1 MNDNALNAN
10 VGLKLRGLRLA
21 RNIKQADAAK
31 DLGVSPAY
39 LNLIEKGKRV
49 MPFPLLWKAL
59 RYFDQ
64 DPEQFMST
72 LGEGR
77 VDEALAKLLDEPLL
91 KSLDIDPE
99 SLQSLS
105 AEPKLAGTVAALFNL
120 YKNTRTQLENV
131 LAQLNVEE
139 RTRAQGGAQNGTVPG
154 VRFDYSPFD
163 EVSDFLEK
171 HRNFFPE
178 LEEQAEALRRDV
190 RLERQLTSGQLIRL
204 LEERFGYRVL
214 FDDPAPSG
222 SSVVRRLDP
231 EEKTLTLSPFLTEQ
245 PLKFQIAASIGLLV
259 MDREKLVERIM
270 VAGRMRHGETER
282 LIKVNLANY
291 FAGALMLPYGDFFK
305 EVQRTR
311 YDVELLSSIFG
322 STYETVAHRLCNLS
336 DPKRP
341 GIPFH
346 FLRADIA
353 GNISKRYSGTGIR
366 FATGGGSCAKWAVHL
381 AFLNPSQITRQYS
394 IMPDGTTYFCFA
406 KVQLQPIEG
415 SIVKG
420 TAYSIGLGTHAENAK
435 YLAYGLPTTDLRK
448 DAIPSGI
455 SCRFCERTDCNQR
468 AAASYRFAFA
478 FDEYTKKDCF
488 FSPLLVHEK
497 ADKVEKERI
506 HQMGENG
513 GPAHAHGG
521 GVEVLPMNGSLTVN
535 GTHGTEKDDSLDKPS
550 RRRKGGDA

>member
-1 MNDNALNAN
+1 MNENALNAN

-21 RNIKQADAAK
+21 RNIKQTDAAK

-131 LAQLNVEE
+131 LAQLNAEE
-139 RTRAQGGAQNGTVPG
+139 RARTQSMPG
-154 VRFDYSPFD
+154 SSAGPGLRFDYSPFD
-163 EVSDFLEK
+163 EVSDFLQT
-171 HRNFFPE
+171 HHNYFPE
-178 LEEQAEALRRDV
+178 LEEQAEALRRDFKLG
-190 RLERQLTSGQLIRL
+190 RLLNSPQLIPL
-204 LEERFGYRVL
+204 LEERFGYRVR
-214 FDDPAPSG
+214 FESAASG
-222 SSVVRRLDP
+222 SSVVRRFDP
-231 EEKTLTLSPFLTEQ
+231 EAQELILSPDLTEQ

-259 MDREKLVERIM
+259 LDREKLVERI
-270 VAGRMRHGETER
+270 VGAMRTRHAETLR

-305 EVQRTR
+305 EVERTR
-311 YDVELLSSIFG
+311 YDVELLSNLFG
-322 STYETVAHRLCNLS
+322 TTYETVAHRLCNLS
-336 DPKRP
+336 DPKRK
-341 GIPFH
+341 GLPFH
-346 FLRADIA
+346 FLRSDIA
-353 GNISKRYSGTGIR
+353 GNISKRYSGTGIK
-366 FATGGGSCAKWAVHL
+366 FATGGGSCGKWAVHL

-394 IMPDGTTYFCFA
+394 MMPDGTSYFCFA

-415 SIVKG
+415 SIVRG

-448 DAIPSGI
+448 DAVPSGI

-468 AAASYRFAFA
+468 AAASYRFAFS

-488 FSPLLVHEK
+488 FSPLLVHE
-497 ADKVEKERI
+497 AGRG
-506 HQMGENG
+506 GEHRSGHGNG
-513 GPAHAHGG
+513 GHG
-521 GVEVLPMNGSLTVN
+521 NG
-535 GTHGTEKDDSLDKPS
+535 HGEHREQPRTDSLDKTA
-550 RRRKGGDA
+550 RRRNKGEEH

>member
-1 MNDNALNAN
+1 MNENALNAN
-10 VGLKLRGLRLA
+10 VGLKLRSLRLG
-21 RNIKQADAAK
+21 RNIKQTDAAK

-131 LAQLNVEE
+131 LAQLNAEE
-139 RTRAQGGAQNGTVPG
+139 RARTQAAPG
-154 VRFDYSPFD
+154 SAAAGPGLRFDYSPFD
-163 EVSDFLEK
+163 EVSDFLQS
-171 HRNFFPE
+171 HHNYFPE
-178 LEEQAEALRRDV
+178 LEEQAEALRRDFK
-190 RLERQLTSGQLIRL
+190 LGCLLTSPQLIPL
-204 LEERFGYRVL
+204 LEERFGYRVR
-214 FDDPAPSG
+214 FEASASG
-222 SSVVRRLDP
+222 SSVVRRFDP
-231 EEKTLTLSPFLTEQ
+231 ENQELILSPDLTEQ
-245 PLKFQIAASIGLLV
+245 PLKFQLATSIGLLV
-259 MDREKLVERIM
+259 LDREKLVERI
-270 VAGRMRHGETER
+270 VGAARTRHAETQR

-305 EVQRTR
+305 EVERTR
-311 YDVELLSSIFG
+311 YDVELLTNLFG
-322 STYETVAHRLCNLS
+322 TTYETVAHRLCNLS
-336 DPKRP
+336 DPKRK
-341 GIPFH
+341 GLPFH
-346 FLRADIA
+346 FLRSDIA
-353 GNISKRYSGTGIR
+353 GNISKRYSGTGIK
-366 FATGGGSCAKWAVHL
+366 FATGGGSCGKWAVHL

-394 IMPDGTTYFCFA
+394 MMPDGTSYFCFA

-415 SIVKG
+415 SIVRG

-448 DAIPSGI
+448 DAVPSGI

-468 AAASYRFAFA
+468 AAASYRFAFS

-488 FSPLLVHEK
+488 FSPLLVHE
-497 ADKVEKERI
+497 AGR
-506 HQMGENG
+506 NG
-513 GPAHAHGG
+513 GEHHRA
-521 GVEVLPMNGSLTVN
+521 E
-535 GTHGTEKDDSLDKPS
+535 SLDKAP
-550 RRRKGGDA
+550 RRRNKGEEH

>member
-1 MNDNALNAN
+1 MNENALNAN
-10 VGLKLRGLRLA
+10 VGLKLRSLRLA
-21 RNIKQADAAK
+21 RNIKQTDAAK

-131 LAQLNVEE
+131 LAQLNAEE
-139 RTRAQGGAQNGTVPG
+139 RARTQSAPG
-154 VRFDYSPFD
+154 SSAGPGLRFDYSPFD
-163 EVSDFLEK
+163 EVSDFLQT
-171 HRNFFPE
+171 HHNYFPE
-178 LEEQAEALRRDV
+178 LEEQAEALRRDFKLG
-190 RLERQLTSGQLIRL
+190 RLLTSAQMVPL
-204 LEERFGYRVL
+204 LEERFGYRVR
-214 FDDPAPSG
+214 FESAASG
-222 SSVVRRLDP
+222 SSVVRRFDP
-231 EEKTLTLSPFLTEQ
+231 ENQELILSPDLTEQ
-245 PLKFQIAASIGLLV
+245 PLKFQLAASIGLMVL
-259 MDREKLVERIM
+259 DREKLVERI
-270 VAGRMRHGETER
+270 VGAVRTRHAETQR

-305 EVQRTR
+305 EVERTR
-311 YDVELLSSIFG
+311 YDVELLSNLFG
-322 STYETVAHRLCNLS
+322 TTYETVAHRLCNLS
-336 DPKRP
+336 DPKRR
-341 GIPFH
+341 GLPFH
-346 FLRADIA
+346 FLRSDIA
-353 GNISKRYSGTGIR
+353 GNISKRYSGTGIK
-366 FATGGGSCAKWAVHL
+366 FATGGGSCGKWAVHL

-394 IMPDGTTYFCFA
+394 MMPDGTSYFCFA

-415 SIVKG
+415 SIVRG

-448 DAIPSGI
+448 DAVPSGI

-468 AAASYRFAFA
+468 AAASYRFAFS

-488 FSPLLVHEK
+488 FSPLLVHE
-497 ADKVEKERI
+497 AGRGEHRNGEGRNGHGNGNGEHRESQREPPRVE
-506 HQMGENG
+506 
-513 GPAHAHGG
+513 
-521 GVEVLPMNGSLTVN
+521 
-535 GTHGTEKDDSLDKPS
+535 SLDKPS
-550 RRRKGGDA
+550 RRRNN

>member
-1 MNDNALNAN
+1 MNENALNAN
-10 VGLKLRGLRLA
+10 VGLKLRSLRLA
-21 RNIKQADAAK
+21 RNIKQTDAAK

-131 LAQLNVEE
+131 LAQLNAEE
-139 RTRAQGGAQNGTVPG
+139 RARTQAAPG
-154 VRFDYSPFD
+154 SSSGSGPGLRFDYSPFD
-163 EVSDFLEK
+163 EVSDFLQT
-171 HRNFFPE
+171 HHNYFPE
-178 LEEQAEALRRDV
+178 LEEQAEALRRDFKLG
-190 RLERQLTSGQLIRL
+190 RLLTSQQLVPL
-204 LEERFGYRVL
+204 MEERFGYRVR
-214 FDDPAPSG
+214 FESAASG
-222 SSVVRRLDP
+222 SSVVRRFDP
-231 EEKTLTLSPFLTEQ
+231 ETQELILSPDLTEQ
-245 PLKFQIAASIGLLV
+245 PLKFQLAASIGLMVL
-259 MDREKLVERIM
+259 DKEKLVERI
-270 VAGRMRHGETER
+270 VGAMRTRHAETQR

-305 EVQRTR
+305 EVERTR
-311 YDVELLSSIFG
+311 YDVELLSNLFG
-322 STYETVAHRLCNLS
+322 TTYETVAHRLCNLS
-336 DPKRP
+336 DPKRK
-341 GIPFH
+341 GLPFH
-346 FLRADIA
+346 FLRSDIA
-353 GNISKRYSGTGIR
+353 GNISKRYSGTGIK
-366 FATGGGSCAKWAVHL
+366 FATGGGSCGKWAVHL

-394 IMPDGTTYFCFA
+394 MMPDGTSYFCFA

-415 SIVKG
+415 SIVRG

-448 DAIPSGI
+448 DAVPSGI

-468 AAASYRFAFA
+468 AAASYRFAFS

-488 FSPLLVHEK
+488 FSPLLVHE
-497 ADKVEKERI
+497 AGR
-506 HQMGENG
+506 NG
-513 GPAHAHGG
+513 A
-521 GVEVLPMNGSLTVN
+521 
-535 GTHGTEKDDSLDKPS
+535 DSLDKPP
-550 RRRKGGDA
+550 RRRNKGEEH